1 MEGDTVECLN
11 LGGKNRSLALK
22 VERATVGNRGRSSLG
37 GNIILR
43 MKHTQKVWVRVVK

>member
-11 LGGKNRSLALK
+11 LGGKICPLALK
-22 VERATVGNRGRSSLG
+22 VEQAVVGNRGRSSLC

-43 MKHTQKVWVRVVK
+43 VKHTQKMCARAVK